1 VENYDQRIEYAIEH
15 TEVLRPPQQTLATFG
30 TTNIR
35 YFLVTEPLYREIAKV
50 GEETVIREGR
60 VVAERPRI
68 VTPAYLVNLFEGFEH
83 GSQFADFLLR
93 KYGAEEPG
101 LLYRYKNEP
110 KDLTIVCD
118 AIAIVARRL
127 HEQVDREGDPLT
139 TIIKGVDDLWDICL
153 MKFIHDIIRSSVAP
167 NVTELERRGL
177 LNMEAGVPRDARE
190 RIEELFEQV
199 EKGEAEPYELKLE
212 LDRWGLFE
220 EYEDRFFHMFHR

>member
-1 VENYDQRIEYAIEH
+1 MENYDQRIEYAIEH
-15 TEVLRPPQQTLATFG
+15 TEVLRPPQRTLATFG

-68 VTPAYLVNLFEGFEH
+68 VTPAYLANLFEGFEH
-83 GSQFADFLLR
+83 GRQFADFLLR
-93 KYGAEEPG
+93 KYGPGEPG

-110 KDLTIVCD
+110 KDLTIVSD
-118 AIAIVARRL
+118 PVAMVARRL
-127 HEQVDREGDPLT
+127 NEQVDREGDPLT
-139 TIIKGVDDLWDICL
+139 TIIRGVDDLWDISL
-153 MKFIHDIIRSSVAP
+153 MKFIHDITQSSVGP
-167 NVTELERRGL
+167 NVSELETRGL

-199 EKGEAEPYELKLE
+199 RKGEAEPSELKLE

-220 EYEDRFFHMFHR
+220 EYEDRFFHMFQS